1 MWVHNR
7 LLLRL
12 ADTMFKRRNQQIL
25 ILDIDSTQA
34 DTYGKQESASY
45 NAHYGI
51 DGFHPILIFDSITG
65 ILLAVKQR
73 PGNVYT
79 SRDADEFLRPLLKH
93 YQKFSCD
100 MNILVRGDSGFATPT
115 IYDLCEETG
124 CQFLVKLKHNSR
136 LTDLVQHQVTYDDN
150 TDFSMAETQIF
161 ELDYQVE
168 TWLKPYWVAA
178 QDTRNGGSLFMTTSQ

>member
-1 MWVHNR
+1 MWAHNR

-34 DTYGKQESASY
+34 DTYGKQEAAGY

-65 ILLAVKQR
+65 ILLAVRQR
-73 PGNVYT
+73 P
-79 SRDADEFLRPLLKH
+79 A
-93 YQKFSCD
+93 
-100 MNILVRGDSGFATPT
+100 